1 MIIPKTITVIK
12 VGFGITPQ
20 KLLKLGAKVTSLS
33 LKREKNKL
41 THKNLNKRI
50 TKRFTI
56 AKATKPFLFFTSNF
70 LTKLE
75 R

>member
-1 MIIPKTITVIK
+1 M
-12 VGFGITPQ
+12 
-20 KLLKLGAKVTSLS
+20 LNNTSS
-33 LKREKNKL
+33 KEIQDNNPVPFK
-41 THKNLNKRI
+41 KNLNKRI
-50 TKRFTI
+50 TKIFTI